1 MHRRAARQT
10 SAQLRH
16 GGLVPHRSVT
26 PENQP
31 APGDEALGRVL
42 RLTVGSVLRQ
52 GSQSTG
58 VNRSP
63 GPFQSPPTSAHGELV
78 EPLSTVLRQAQDE
91 RVFNFHN
98 FEKALTAHAS
108 PMIAG
113 YSSGTSA
120 TRRSFWTVTRNA
132 FMRNSGRLAQVPSPF
147 SYCHP
152 CPSQTKSSSPSSS
165 ISPP

>member
-1 MHRRAARQT
+1 MHRGTARQT

-16 GGLVPHRSVT
+16 GGLVPPRSGP

-31 APGDEALGRVL
+31 APGTKPRGGFYDL
-42 RLTVGSVLRQ
+42 RWGAFAGKAV
-52 GSQSTG
+52 SQPG